1 MLHPFVYC
9 NGMRVHRIDW
19 IDSGSWCNAFYFHR
33 KVKNSIQIM
42 KQNVSV
48 LKQTELLGHQFTVF
62 GTPENPLFLAK
73 EVGEMIDYTKQNM
86 ATMLNLV
93 DDDEKVKIFCTLD
106 YQDVRFHDLHNK
118 PCKSSSYNEAE
129 EVAEFVENEELMPVK
144 ATGGAN
150 RWFLTED
157 GIYEVLMQSRT
168 DKAKTFKKAVKKIL
182 HQIRTTG
189 GYIPVKEEDDEMTI
203 LAKANLIL
211 QRTLERQNAQI
222 EAKQVEIDGLQQDK
236 QAKQLKIDA
245 LQNEN
250 SAKQEQINIQQGQIQ
265 SQANL
270 LSQAKPKVEY
280 YDMAMSSN
288 LLYTT
293 NQIALEL
300 GMSAVKLNQRLYA
313 DGVQYKQGITWILA
327 APYKDKGYA
336 EIRTFEVRNF
346 DNEVVN
352 RKPLLKWTEKG
363 RQFLLSKYKNN
374 NTDNQ

>member
-1 MLHPFVYC
+1 ME
-9 NGMRVHRIDW
+9 
-19 IDSGSWCNAFYFHR
+19 
-33 KVKNSIQIM
+33 
-42 KQNVSV
+42 QNVSV
-48 LKQTELLGHQFTVF
+48 LKQTELLGHQFTVY
-62 GTPENPLFLAK
+62 GTMEGPLFVALDVAEILK
-73 EVGEMIDYTKQNM
+73 YPSNNVNR
-86 ATMLNLV
+86 MLHGI
-93 DDDEKVKIFCTLD
+93 DDEEKLTLKLL
-106 YQDVRFHDLHNK
+106 R
-118 PCKSSSYNEAE
+118 
-129 EVAEFVENEELMPVK
+129 
-144 ATGGAN
+144 GGQT
-150 RWFLTED
+150 RSVTMLTED
-157 GIYEVLMQSRT
+157 GLYEMLMRSTREE
-168 DKAKTFKKAVKKIL
+168 AKPFKKAVKKIL

-222 EAKQVEIDGLQQDK
+222 EAKQVEIEGLQQDK